1 MKLDLECV
9 VCLVRQALKV
19 ARLVTNNEVIQEK
32 ILRHALSKLLSS
44 SWNVSTPRLAHEIYR
59 VIREVT
65 GVNDPYAEIK
75 KRSNDEAL
83 SIYQDVKDIV
93 WGYPDPLEAAVRLAI
108 AGNIIDFAVFDS
120 PNVKSAIDHVLK
132 VEPAINDYPKLRK
145 ELLAADTLLYFVDNA
160 GEIVF
165 DKVLLE
171 TLIRIRKR
179 PFSRLTVVAKGG
191 PIINDATLDDLRYVG
206 FTELPNIS
214 FKTISNGDPGTGPE
228 RDDPEVA
235 GWIKEHDVTIAKG
248 QGNYEGLSE
257 VKDIYFLLIVK
268 CPVVAKLLGVRVND
282 VVIKYNS

>member
-1 MKLDLECV
+1 MKLDLECI

-19 ARLVTNNEVIQEK
+19 ARLATSDEAVQEN
-32 ILRHALSKLLSS
+32 ILRHTLSKLLNS
-44 SWNVSTPRLAHEIYR
+44 SWDVSTPRLAHEVYR
-59 VIREVT
+59 IIREVT

-83 SIYQDVKDIV
+83 SIYQDIKDTV
-93 WGYPDPLEAAVRLAI
+93 WRYPDPLEAAVRLAI
-108 AGNIIDFAVFDS
+108 AGNIIDFAVYDS

-132 VEPAINDYPKLRK
+132 AKPAINDYPKLRE
-145 ELLAADTLLYFVDNA
+145 ELLTADTLLYFVDNA

-171 TLIRIRKR
+171 TLIRIRGK

-206 FTELPNIS
+206 FTDLPNVS
-214 FKTISNGDPGTGPE
+214 FKTISNGDPGSGPE
-228 RDDPEVA
+228 RDDPEVVE
-235 GWIKEHDVTIAKG
+235 WVREHDVTIAKG

-257 VKDIYFLLIVK
+257 IKGIYFLLIVK
-268 CPVVAKLLGVRVND
+268 CPVVARYLGVSTGD
-282 VVIKYNS
+282 VVIKYNC